1 MFCLFVGATEPN
13 DKCVILND
21 DTEVNISSKVRNSLI
36 GRKKNQ
42 SNQSTELSTRTKIS
56 NQSTESPMKSNT
68 NQNMRDFSPIIP
80 QKATT
85 LHNQRADFSVP
96 HPVPQNLNAR
106 PKKKGSWNP
115 FRIVTGFL
123 SATGGFDSGTHFY
136 TSQTSQENE
145 EYYGDV
151 ERSPSI
157 TPEREDNY
165 VPRTCGGLNFKFR
178 VQSLK
183 ADFDCDNATSESE
196 IDGCIEE
203 FQSRLYLKQPNIVFV
218 NSEDIQE
225 QISSKNLEMPDTF
238 FAKLMR
244 LSSPKELYAKA
255 EEQLAN
261 QKKEKQD
268 KLDSSSD
275 SLKSSKNDDKKER
288 QLNCVVRVVV
298 LTKKGLH
305 SQPAFNELIA
315 HLLDEQP
322 CLRGHVIIPDLLR
335 RLMKLD
341 VTRQIWLQSIDVVPC
356 QALGFDLQSVG
367 SMVCILI
374 LYMNL
379 ALHCSFSFFLLLWK
393 ESVNN
398 DDPSHSTG
406 IYSQTCI

>member
-13 DKCVILND
+13 DNCVILNS
-21 DTEVNISSKVRNSLI
+21 DTEVNISPKVRNSLS
-36 GRKKNQ
+36 GRKTNQ
-42 SNQSTELSTRTKIS
+42 SNQSTEFPTKTKIS
-56 NQSTESPMKSNT
+56 NQSTEPPMKSNT
-68 NQNMRDFSPIIP
+68 NQNRRDFSPIIP

-85 LHNQRADFSVP
+85 LHNQRADFNVP

-106 PKKKGSWNP
+106 PKKRSSWNP
-115 FRIVTGFL
+115 FRLVTGFL
-123 SATGGFDSGTHFY
+123 SATGGFDSGTHFN
-136 TSQTSQENE
+136 TQQPLQEDE

-151 ERSPSI
+151 DRSPSI
-157 TPEREDNY
+157 TPEWEDNY

-183 ADFDCDNATSESE
+183 ADFDCDNTSSESE

-225 QISSKNLEMPDTF
+225 QICSKNMEMPDTF

-255 EEQLAN
+255 EEQLAS

-305 SQPAFNELIA
+305 SQPEFIELIT

-356 QALGFDLQSVG
+356 QALAFDLQCVASV
-367 SMVCILI
+367 VCILI

-379 ALHCSFSFFLLLWK
+379 ALHCSFSFFFIIMERK
-393 ESVNN
+393 FK
-398 DDPSHSTG
+398 
-406 IYSQTCI
+406 Q